1 MSSIIRQILNYGLFF
16 IFIFSINSCAHFK
29 IQKLNKKNNEPIN
42 FYEFL
47 GLEYLEFAK
56 YELYEMHDEIDANY
70 FAYKASLALN
80 ENKFFPED
88 PKNWAIP
95 KIYIEEANLMYNR
108 INKLINSKLFNKY
121 PEEFSKMIAGYDC
134 WIEQIEEN
142 WQFDHI
148 ELCLNKFN
156 QNFIFINEKL
166 ISNKKKLEKNNKSEN
181 SIENKKESNLEKYK
195 KTFEESII
203 EDTKALRTIVFFEFD
218 KFTLSSNQVIEL
230 EKFITIAKK
239 NINMRIII
247 EGHTDTMGSKSYN
260 SKLSKNRANF
270 IKKYLMNRNLNNN
283 IEIKAYGE
291 TNLLVETSDEVKE
304 KQNRRAEL
312 FFK

>member
-1 MSSIIRQILNYGLFF
+1 MRSIIKQILNYGLFF

-29 IQKLNKKNNEPIN
+29 IQELNKKNNEPIN
-42 FYEFL
+42 FYTFL

-56 YELYEMHDEIDANY
+56 YELYEMHDEIDANH
-70 FAYKASLALN
+70 FAYKAALALN
-80 ENKFFPED
+80 EKKFFAED
-88 PKNWAIP
+88 PKNWDIP
-95 KIYIEEANLMYNR
+95 KNYIEEANSMYNR
-108 INKLINSKLFNKY
+108 INKLINSKSFNKY

-134 WIEQIEEN
+134 WIEQVEEN

-156 QNFIFINEKL
+156 QNFIFINERL
-166 ISNKKKLEKNNKSEN
+166 ISNKKKLENN
-181 SIENKKESNLEKYK
+181 IENKIKSTVEKNKNTY
-195 KTFEESII
+195 EDNIV
-203 EDTKALRTIVFFEFD
+203 EDTKVLRTIVFFEFD

-230 EKFITIAKK
+230 EKFVTIANK
-239 NINMRIII
+239 NTNMRIII

-270 IKKYLMNRNLNNN
+270 IKKYLMNRNLNNT

-291 TNLLVETSDEVKE
+291 TNLLVETSDEIKE

>member
-1 MSSIIRQILNYGLFF
+1 MNSIIKQILNYGLFF
-16 IFIFSINSCAHFK
+16 IFILSINSCAHFK
-29 IQKLNKKNNEPIN
+29 IQELNKKNKEPIN
-42 FYEFL
+42 FYNFL

-56 YELYEMHDEIDANY
+56 YELYEMHDEIDANH

-88 PKNWAIP
+88 PKNWDIP
-95 KIYIEEANLMYNR
+95 KNYIEEANSMYNK
-108 INKLINSKLFNKY
+108 INKLINSKSFNKH

-134 WIEQIEEN
+134 WIEQVEEN

-156 QNFIFINEKL
+156 QNFIYINERL
-166 ISNKKKLEKNNKSEN
+166 ISNKKKLEKSNKL
-181 SIENKKESNLEKYK
+181 ENKNTYEK
-195 KTFEESII
+195 SIV
-203 EDTKALRTIVFFEFD
+203 EDTKALKTIVFFEFD

-230 EKFITIAKK
+230 EKFVAIAKK

-260 SKLSKNRANF
+260 LKLSENRANF
-270 IKKYLMNRNLNNN
+270 IKKYLMNRNLNNT

-291 TNLLVETSDEVKE
+291 TNLLVETSDEIKE

>member
-1 MSSIIRQILNYGLFF
+1 MNSIIKQILNYWLFF
-16 IFIFSINSCAHFK
+16 IFILSINSCAHFK
-29 IQKLNKKNNEPIN
+29 IQELNKKNKEPIN
-42 FYEFL
+42 FYNFL

-56 YELYEMHDEIDANY
+56 YELYEMHDEIDANH

-88 PKNWAIP
+88 PKNWDIP
-95 KIYIEEANLMYNR
+95 KNYIEEANSMYNK
-108 INKLINSKLFNKY
+108 INKLINSKSFNKH

-134 WIEQIEEN
+134 WIEQVEEN

-156 QNFIFINEKL
+156 QNFIYINERL
-166 ISNKKKLEKNNKSEN
+166 ISNKKKLEKSNKL
-181 SIENKKESNLEKYK
+181 ENKNTYEK
-195 KTFEESII
+195 SIV
-203 EDTKALRTIVFFEFD
+203 EDTKALKTIVFFEFD

-230 EKFITIAKK
+230 EKFVAIAKK

-260 SKLSKNRANF
+260 LKLSENRANF

-283 IEIKAYGE
+283 IEINAYGE
-291 TNLLVETSDEVKE
+291 TNLLVETSDEIKE

-312 FFK
+312 FLNK

>member
-1 MSSIIRQILNYGLFF
+1 MRSIIKQLLNYGLFF

-29 IQKLNKKNNEPIN
+29 IQELNKKNNEPIN
-42 FYEFL
+42 FYTFL

-56 YELYEMHDEIDANY
+56 YELYEMHDEIDANH

-88 PKNWAIP
+88 PKNWDIP
-95 KIYIEEANLMYNR
+95 KTYIEEANSMYNK
-108 INKLINSKLFNKY
+108 INKLINSKSFNKY

-134 WIEQIEEN
+134 WIEQVEEN

-156 QNFIFINEKL
+156 QNFIFINERL
-166 ISNKKKLEKNNKSEN
+166 ISNKKKLENN
-181 SIENKKESNLEKYK
+181 IENKIKSTVEKNKNTY
-195 KTFEESII
+195 EDNIV
-203 EDTKALRTIVFFEFD
+203 EDTKVLRTIVFFEFD

-230 EKFITIAKK
+230 EKFVTIANK
-239 NINMRIII
+239 NTNMRIII

-270 IKKYLMNRNLNNN
+270 IKKYLMNRNLNNT

-291 TNLLVETSDEVKE
+291 TNLLVETSDEIKE

>member
-1 MSSIIRQILNYGLFF
+1 MNSIIKQILNYWLFF
-16 IFIFSINSCAHFK
+16 IFILSINSCAHFK
-29 IQKLNKKNNEPIN
+29 IQELNKKNKEPIN
-42 FYEFL
+42 FYNFL

-56 YELYEMHDEIDANY
+56 YELYEMHDEIDANH

-88 PKNWAIP
+88 PKNWDIP
-95 KIYIEEANLMYNR
+95 KNYIEEANSMYNR
-108 INKLINSKLFNKY
+108 INKLINSKSFNKH
-121 PEEFSKMIAGYDC
+121 PEEFSKMIVGYDC
-134 WIEQIEEN
+134 WIEQVEEN

-156 QNFIFINEKL
+156 QNFIYINERL
-166 ISNKKKLEKNNKSEN
+166 ISNKKKLEKSNKL
-181 SIENKKESNLEKYK
+181 ENKNTYEK
-195 KTFEESII
+195 SIV
-203 EDTKALRTIVFFEFD
+203 EDTKALKTIVFFEFD

-230 EKFITIAKK
+230 EKFVAIAKK

-260 SKLSKNRANF
+260 LKLSENRANF

-283 IEIKAYGE
+283 IEINAYGE
-291 TNLLVETSDEVKE
+291 TNLLVETSDEIKE

-312 FFK
+312 FLNK